1 MPTSD
6 LSARLVIRHKVASN
20 RINPIEQA
28 LYTKLKINNYSPS
41 CLSIPEQNDICDIID
56 RHVGIMYLIECN
68 SVKDLIKSL
77 NLGKGYYARFVKS
90 KIVIQKSL
98 NMFKIFAQ
106 LSERNIEIDL
116 NLAERFCTIWN
127 ESIDKQFAKIQIN
140 DQNKTYICA
149 AAALVYT
156 LHFKCNN
163 SEEKLKQIIDI
174 VIDSANRMQTFTYKK
189 GNIYDILVG
198 KILFNKKFDSI
209 FNVQNAIQFR
219 MNYFYKGSNHDVLF
233 NGKFKKL
240 FINIFFSNNPLR
252 GEEIFTNN
260 KQQLSKWFDSV
271 SAEFD
276 TKKPLRDTCR
286 LKLIGKNENINS
298 LLEEYFIF
306 LTTQKSNP
314 LPTDLIKEGWWSSF
328 VDHVRYTYGYS
339 DFWKIKIKTKS

>member
-1 MPTSD
+1 MQTSD
-6 LSARLVIRHKVASN
+6 LSARLVIRHKVVSN
-20 RINPIEQA
+20 RINPIERVI
-28 LYTKLKINNYSPS
+28 YEKLKVNDYKPS
-41 CLSIPEQNDICDIID
+41 CLSVSEQNDLCAIID
-56 RHVGIMYLIECN
+56 NTISKGYDTKIL
-68 SVKDLIKSL
+68 LKSL
-77 NLGKGYYARFVKS
+77 NLGSGRNAYGPKHIQAQFIMKKMEDTFRIFVELVENKIDINYLLAEKFCTLWDNSIINKQFS
-90 KIVIQKSL
+90 KIKV
-98 NMFKIFAQ
+98 
-106 LSERNIEIDL
+106 
-116 NLAERFCTIWN
+116 
-127 ESIDKQFAKIQIN
+127 DKE
-140 DQNKTYICA
+140 NKTYIFVA
-149 AAALVYT
+149 AAITYAF
-156 LHFKCNN
+156 HFKCNK
-163 SEEKLKQIIDI
+163 SEEKLKQVIDI
-174 VIDSANRMQTFTYKK
+174 IMDSAGRMQTFTYKK
-189 GNIYDILVG
+189 SNLYDILVG
-198 KILFNKKFDSI
+198 KILFTKKFDSI

-219 MNYFYKGSNHDVLF
+219 LNYFYKGSNHEVLF

-276 TKKPLRDTCR
+276 TKKPLRDTCG

-339 DFWKIKIKTKS
+339 NFWKIKIKTKS